1 MECSCCWDPLKRYPK
16 LRGLEIFPFFNPY
29 FKLPNLSVLKVA
41 DPFVEKFQQKLSCI
55 VHAGL
60 LNLLDQ

>member
-1 MECSCCWDPLKRYPK
+1 MQLLLGSFK
-16 LRGLEIFPFFNPY
+16 EISQAPRAGNFYNPY

-55 VHAGL
+55 VHAG
-60 LNLLDQ
+60 